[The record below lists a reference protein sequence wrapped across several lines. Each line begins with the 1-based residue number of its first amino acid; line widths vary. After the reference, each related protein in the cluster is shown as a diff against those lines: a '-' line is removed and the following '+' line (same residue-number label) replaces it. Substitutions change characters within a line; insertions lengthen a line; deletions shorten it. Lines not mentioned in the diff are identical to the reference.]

1 MTSRATRVQSASAA
15 LGAALGAPA
24 HAQQGPP
31 QEPPLTA
38 ASRREVLEGTLA
50 SISRHYIDAAMA
62 ERLDREIRQRWRRRA
77 YDTLTSPSGFA
88 RRVSEDLQG
97 ISGDLHLRLVYSP
110 RPLPPRLDVRPPESP
125 EQQAGRKARHAEQN
139 FGFSRASRLDGN
151 VGYIDLRG
159 FADPEIAAD
168 AVRAAME
175 VVQHT
180 DALIIDLRRNRG
192 GEPEMVQHLASY
204 FFAQPVHYVNF
215 VARTPEQS
223 TSVSTLGS
231 VPGPRY
237 LERPVYIL
245 TSARYTFSAAEG
257 FAYALQSLGRA
268 TVVGE
273 QTGGGTN
280 PANGYRINDH
290 FGVSIPYARP
300 VSPVTGTNWEKGIR
314 PDVPAADAAAV
325 SVAHAHALEALLA
338 RDPRKLAGERQ
349 QALDELRRAPAPAVA
364 PPAGAQ
370 GS

>member
-1 MTSRATRVQSASAA
+1 MNISVTLVPLVVIA
-15 LGAALGAPA
+15 LGMIYGVPA
-24 HAQQGPP
+24 RSQQGRPP
-31 QEPPLTA
+31 RGPPLTA
-38 ASRREVLEGTLA
+38 ATRREILDGTLT
-50 SISRHYIDAAMA
+50 SISRHYVEAAMA
-62 ERLDREIRQRWRRRA
+62 ERLDREIRRRWRQGA
-77 YDTLTSPSGFA
+77 YDTITSPSGFA
-88 RRVSEDLQG
+88 RRVSEDLQS
-97 ISGDLHLRLVYSP
+97 ISGDLHLRLLYSP

-125 EQQAGRKARHAEQN
+125 EQRAGRKGRHAAQN
-139 FGFSRASRLDGN
+139 FGFSQVSRLNGN

-159 FADPEIAAD
+159 FADPEIASD

-180 DALIIDLRRNRG
+180 DALVIDLRRNRG
-192 GEPEMVQHLASY
+192 GEPEMVQYLASY
-204 FFAQPVHYVNF
+204 FFADPVHYVDF

-223 TSVSTLGS
+223 TSMFTLQS

-237 LERPVYIL
+237 LGRPVYVL

-300 VSPVTGTNWEKGIR
+300 VSPVTATNWEQGIR
-314 PDVPAADAAAV
+314 PDVPASASAAV
-325 SVAHAHALEALLA
+325 NVALTHALEALLTA
-338 RDPRKLAGERQ
+338 DPQKLSRERR
-349 QALDELRRAPAPAVA
+349 QALDELRRASAPAAV
-364 PPAGAQ
+364 PPWN
-370 GS
+370 